1 MANSWISMVMG
12 ALRGKVADSGSPS
25 RLAVVPE
32 SVDLPGGPAVD
43 PRLARYGELARV
55 ARLDRLYLVL
65 SFDCDTDE
73 DIPAAEIFSGEL
85 ARRGIR
91 ATFAVPGI
99 QLRRG
104 AATYRRLAEEG
115 AEFMNHGALPHAEWR
130 DTRYYS
136 ITFYSEMTREAV
148 VEDMHAGHRIVE
160 DVTGRTPMGFRALHF
175 GCFQAPEQLELLYDT
190 ARGLGYRYCS
200 TTIPDCALTRGPF
213 YDAGGLWEVPLFGSF
228 RYPPTLLDSWTY
240 LSSYERYALKD
251 EYYELF
257 EETVRRLTEERIP
270 GLLSL
275 YVDPA
280 HVVGQA
286 PFLRA
291 LDVIRDRGVPSL
303 QFRDVVALA
312 ERDASAGAAG
322 N

>member
-1 MANSWISMVMG
+1 MLK
-12 ALRGKVADSGSPS
+12 ALIGRLSRGGRGVPREDTGQTAPVTSQS
-25 RLAVVPE
+25 RAAEVT
-32 SVDLPGGPAVD
+32 PAIDERIV
-43 PRLARYGELARV
+43 RYGKLARAVG
-55 ARLDRLYLVL
+55 LDRLYLVL

-73 DIPAAEIFSGEL
+73 DAAAIEQLAPDL

-91 ATFAVPGI
+91 ASFAVPGI
-99 QLRRG
+99 QLQRG

-136 ITFYSEMTREAV
+136 ITFYSEMTPEAV
-148 VEDMHAGHRIVE
+148 VEDMHAGHRIVKE
-160 DVTGRTPMGFRALHF
+160 VTGRTPMGFRAPHF
-175 GCFQAPEQLELLYDT
+175 GCFQAPEQLDLVYGA
-190 ARGLGYRYCS
+190 ARRLGYRYCS
-200 TTIPDCALTRGPF
+200 TTIPEYALTRGPF
-213 YDAGGLWEVPLFGSF
+213 YDAGGLWEVPLFGSY

-240 LSSYERYALKD
+240 LASYERYALKD

-270 GLLSL
+270 GLLSF

-303 QFRDVVALA
+303 QLRDVVTLA